1 MIPFTYYSP
10 TKIIFGP
17 NQEMHIGEVIASYGY
32 KKILFHYGKNSIFQT
47 GLYHRVI
54 TSLKE
59 AQVSYVELGGVEP
72 NPKIDLVRKGVQ
84 LVKDEQIDFIL
95 AVGGGSVID
104 SGKSIACGACVDFDP
119 WLFHSHE
126 KTPEQALPIGVILTI
141 SAAGSELSNSCVI
154 SHPQYHIKNG
164 FNTDCVRPVFA
175 ILNPE
180 LTYTVSPYQTAC
192 GIVDIMMHTL
202 ERYLVTE
209 NSLSFTDEV
218 ALALLKSVV
227 QAGKKVQMNP
237 QDYEARAT
245 LMIAS
250 SFSHNGLTGM
260 GVKMYFT
267 VHKLE
272 HILSGMYD
280 EIAHGAGLAILFP
293 AWLKYISAHLVDKCC
308 RLFDEVFGI
317 REEHREKTIEMGIE
331 ALKRFF
337 KNIGMP
343 VSWKEIGITDL
354 QLQELINRATQNG
367 IQTIPGFLP
376 LDKQAIEIIFNNAK

>member
-10 TKIIFGP
+10 TKIIFGSG
-17 NQEMHIGEVIASYGY
+17 EETHIGEIIASYGY
-32 KKILFHYGKNSIFQT
+32 KKILFHYGKHSIFQT
-47 GLYHRVI
+47 GLYQRVI
-54 TSLKE
+54 ASLQQ
-59 AQVSYVELGGVEP
+59 AQIAYVELGGVEP

-84 LVKDEQIDFIL
+84 LVKDEKIDFIL

-119 WLFHSHE
+119 WLFHTHKE
-126 KTPEQALPIGVILTI
+126 TPQQALPIGVILTI

-154 SHPQYHIKNG
+154 SHPEYHIKNG
-164 FNTDCVRPVFA
+164 FNTDYVRPVFA
-175 ILNPE
+175 IMNPE

-202 ERYLVTE
+202 ERYLVVE
-209 NSLSFTDEV
+209 SSLTFTDEV

-227 QAGKKVQMNP
+227 QAGRKVQMNP

-280 EIAHGAGLAILFP
+280 EVAHGAGLAILFP
-293 AWLKYISAHLVDKCC
+293 AWLKYISPYLIDKCY
-308 RLFDEVFGI
+308 RLFVEVFGVC
-317 REEHREKTIEMGIE
+317 EENKEKTIVVGIE
-331 ALKRFF
+331 ELKQFF
-337 KNIGMP
+337 KDMGMST
-343 VSWKEIGITDL
+343 SWKEIGLTEP
-354 QLQELINRATQNG
+354 QLQELIDRATKSNT
-367 IQTIPGFLP
+367 QTIPGFLP
-376 LDKQAIEIIFNNAK
+376 LDKQAIETIFNNAK

>member
-17 NQEMHIGEVIASYGY
+17 DQENHIGEVIASYGY

-54 TSLKE
+54 ASLQK
-59 AQVSYVELGGVEP
+59 AHISYIELGGVEP

-104 SGKSIACGACVDFDP
+104 SSKSIACGACVDFDP
-119 WLFHSHE
+119 WLFHLHE
-126 KTPEQALPIGVILTI
+126 KTPKQALPIGVILTI

-154 SHPQYHIKNG
+154 SHPQSRIKNG
-164 FNTDCVRPVFA
+164 FNADCVRPIFA
-175 ILNPE
+175 IMNPE

-202 ERYLVTE
+202 ERYLVVE
-209 NSLSFTDEV
+209 SSLSFTDEV
-218 ALALLKSVV
+218 ALALLKAVV
-227 QAGKKVQMNP
+227 QAGRRVQINP

-280 EIAHGAGLAILFP
+280 EIAHGTGLAILFP
-293 AWLKYISAHLVDKCC
+293 AWLKYISSHLVDKCY
-308 RLFDEVFGI
+308 RLFNEVFEV
-317 REEHREKTIEMGIE
+317 REENKEKTISLGIE
-331 ALKRFF
+331 ELKRFF
-337 KNIGMP
+337 RDIGMP
-343 VSWKEIGITDL
+343 ISWKEIGLTET
-354 QLQELINRATQNG
+354 QLEELINRATKANT
-367 IQTIPGFLP
+367 QTIPGFLP
-376 LDKQAIEIIFNNAK
+376 LDKQAIEVIFSYAK

>member
-10 TKIIFGP
+10 TRIMFGQG
-17 NQEMHIGEVIASYGY
+17 QENHIGQVIASYGY
-32 KKILFHYGKNSIFQT
+32 HKVLFHYGKSSIFQT
-47 GLYHRVI
+47 GLYDRVI
-54 TSLKE
+54 ASLKE
-59 AQVSYVELGGVEP
+59 AHISYVELGGVEP
-72 NPKIDLVRKGVQ
+72 NPKIDLVKKGVQ
-84 LVKDEQIDFIL
+84 LVKEEHIDFIL

-126 KTPEQALPIGVILTI
+126 KTPQQALPIGVILTI

-154 SHPQYHIKNG
+154 THPKLHIKNG
-164 FNTDCVRPVFA
+164 FNADCVRPIFA
-175 ILNPE
+175 IMNPE
-180 LTYTVSPYQTAC
+180 LTYTVSSYQTGC

-202 ERYLVTE
+202 ERYLVSE
-209 NSLSFTDEV
+209 SSLSFTDEM

-227 QAGKKVQMNP
+227 QAGRKVQVYP

-245 LMIAS
+245 LMLAS

-272 HILSGMYD
+272 HVLSGVHD

-293 AWLKYISAHLVDKCC
+293 AWLKYISAHLVDKCY
-308 RLFDEVFGI
+308 RLFDEVFAI
-317 REEHREKTIEMGIE
+317 HEENKEKAIVLGIE
-331 ALKRFF
+331 TLKQFF
-337 KNIGMP
+337 KDIGMP
-343 VSWKEIGITDL
+343 VSWKEIGLTESEL
-354 QLQELINRATQNG
+354 QVLIDRATKKNT
-367 IQTIPGFLP
+367 QTIPGFIP
-376 LDKQAIEIIFNNAK
+376 LDKQAIEIIFNYAK